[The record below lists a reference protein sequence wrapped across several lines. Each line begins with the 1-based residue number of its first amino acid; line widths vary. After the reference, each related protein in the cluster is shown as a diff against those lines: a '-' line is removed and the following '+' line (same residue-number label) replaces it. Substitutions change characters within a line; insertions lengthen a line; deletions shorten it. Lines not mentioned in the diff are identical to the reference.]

1 MKKIKKELSSFRSD
15 INNKLD
21 KFLDGLSI
29 SATKQIIDALNNVIN
44 EFNKELVG
52 QFGENFKE
60 LNNAVIDLVKC
71 QQSYRNQLDVQIN
84 LFEQAVK
91 SLSNAE
97 KSITNIDNSTKS
109 IHVNMQQLADVIQV
123 NQNQINELENYLS
136 IFIEIREKVVESM
149 PETYNQI
156 M

>member
-1 MKKIKKELSSFRSD
+1 M
-15 INNKLD
+15 
-21 KFLDGLSI
+21 
-29 SATKQIIDALNNVIN
+29 
-44 EFNKELVG
+44 
-52 QFGENFKE
+52 
-60 LNNAVIDLVKC
+60 VKC